1 MSSRSRVA
9 PHRLPFPR
17 RTHEV
22 TAHQPAMARIA
33 AHDECVRVHRED
45 SQLGVVGTWHNAI
58 LQGLPPMV
66 KVLPFRTER
75 ACRGLVF
82 SAQRPTGQRPDLAS
96 LWKAERAQEYVALG
110 WAGRAPPGPRS
121 PASAAALGLAE
132 VSASPQYRLVMGE
145 LGSALAEMRSDAYRL
160 NAGVAL
166 LAGVAEPRRART
178 TGSAASFRARSVC
191 RWCGGAS
198 AKARRP
204 SKAIRADR
212 IGWGPGRHHSRR
224 HGLSLPRSRMQGP
237 RRSTLALV

>member
-1 MSSRSRVA
+1 MSSRSQLSLHHLVI
-9 PHRLPFPR
+9 PR
-17 RTHEV
+17 GTHEV
-22 TAHQPAMARIA
+22 TAQQWAMARTPA
-33 AHDECVRVHRED
+33 RDGHVRVHTED

-66 KVLPFRTER
+66 KGLPFRTER

-110 WAGRAPPGPRS
+110 CADRAPPGPRW
-121 PASAAALGLAE
+121 PAPAAALGSAE
-132 VSASPQYRLVMGE
+132 MSASAQHRLVAGE
-145 LGSALAEMRSDAYRL
+145 LGSAPTEMGSGGKGSKRAWRCSPGSL
-160 NAGVAL
+160 SL
-166 LAGVAEPRRART
+166 RRART

-224 HGLSLPRSRMQGP
+224 HGLSLPRSQMQGP